1 MLNMQ
6 LAWSQTLNLWRAG
19 ALKVL
24 VFALIV
30 AVTAM
35 TAVNFFTTR
44 VDSALTQQGGLLLG
58 GDVAVMS
65 DHEISADAI
74 HLAKQLDLKTV
85 KTYEFP
91 SMVAFQDQNQLAQ
104 IKAVGVGFPLRGD
117 LTIGQHDL
125 DEGQVVTHGPR
136 QGDVWIEPRLANLLG
151 VKVGDR
157 VQVGMLHL
165 IVSQLLIREPSRG
178 GDMFN
183 FAPRLML
190 HAADLPATELIQY
203 GSRVRYQLLVAGG
216 PRAVNQ
222 YFDEM
227 VLKLGRGE
235 KIQDVESA
243 RPEIKSALEK
253 ARQFLGL
260 SALVSLILGM
270 VAMVLSSLPYIKQSL
285 ETFALMRCF
294 GASKKQ
300 VMQVLAWQTF
310 FIAILAA
317 SVGILLGVFA
327 QFILAELATQL
338 FVDHLPPIPL
348 APIGVA
354 LVLSVAMMFALV
366 LPHAWQMRHLS
377 AMNILRRETIM
388 PNMANHIKYLP
399 AVVVMVVAIIWQAS
413 SIQVASVMIGVLL
426 GIGLL
431 MIVLAYALI
440 HINAR
445 LFEYTATTRTLNSI
459 KIGLL
464 GLKRRLSLS
473 IMQMIG
479 FSIGLTILMLLSL
492 LRNDLIQNWQSSLP
506 EDAPNRFLINIQQ
519 DQLPQVNAFF
529 RDQHIPESPVFP
541 MIRGRLMS
549 KNGENMQNKTW
560 DSQRAERLAQREFN
574 LSMAATMQVDNQLV
588 EGRWWRQDEFG
599 LPYLSIEQD
608 LAQTLGIKLGDHL
621 VFDIA
626 GKQLDFEVKSIR
638 KVEWDTMRA
647 NFFAVTPPQVLDEFS
662 ASYLSSFYLAKAN
675 APALNQLVKALPN
688 ITVIDVAALLEQVRN
703 IMQQMSRAIV
713 FVYLF
718 SLMAGVAVI
727 YAALVATQE
736 TRMMEATLM
745 RVFGSARREVAIAYI
760 TEFVVIGFVAAF
772 VAVLI
777 ANGFAYYLSQQI
789 FNVSFQ
795 FNWLVAGMSLLMA
808 SLFIPLVAWLGL
820 RHYLNVTPRQLLQS
834 I

>member
-1 MLNMQ
+1 MLSMK
-6 LAWSQTLNLWRAG
+6 LAWSQTLSLWRAG

-24 VFALIV
+24 VFALVV
-30 AVTAM
+30 AVAAM

-58 GDVAVMS
+58 GDIALMS

-74 HLAKQLDLKTV
+74 RLANQLNVKTV

-91 SMVAFQDQNQLAQ
+91 SMVTFEDQNQLAQ

-136 QGDVWIEPRLANLLG
+136 QGDVWIEPRLAHLLG
-151 VKVGDR
+151 VKVGDQ

-165 IVSQLLIREPSRG
+165 IVRHLLIREPSRG

-190 HAADLPATELIQY
+190 HAADLPATALIQY
-203 GSRVRYQLLVAGG
+203 GSRVRYQLLVAGR
-216 PRAVNQ
+216 PEAVKRYFNQ
-222 YFDEM
+222 M
-227 VLKLGRGE
+227 TPLLGRGE
-235 KIQDVESA
+235 KMQDVESA

-300 VMQVLAWQTF
+300 VLQVLAWQTF
-310 FIAILAA
+310 FIAIMAA
-317 SVGILLGVFA
+317 GVGVVLGLLA
-327 QFILAELATQL
+327 QFVLAQMAMQL
-338 FVDHLPPIPL
+338 FVDRLPPISM
-348 APIGVA
+348 APIGTA
-354 LVLSVAMMFALV
+354 LVLSVAMMFAVV

-388 PNMANHIKYLP
+388 PNIANHIKYLP
-399 AVVVMVVAIIWQAS
+399 AVVVMMAVVCWQAS
-413 SIQVASVMIGVLL
+413 NVQLAVATIS
-426 GIGLL
+426 GLL
-431 MIVLAYALI
+431 AISLLMAALAYGFI
-440 HINAR
+440 QMSVR
-445 LFEYTATTRTLNSI
+445 LFAYAETTQVFNSI

-479 FSIGLTILMLLSL
+479 FSIGMTILMLLSL
-492 LRNDLIQNWQSSLP
+492 VRNDLIQSWQASLP
-506 EDAPNRFLINIQQ
+506 EDAPNRFMINIQQ
-519 DQLPQVNAFF
+519 DQIPQINTFF
-529 RDQHIPESPVFP
+529 RQHHIVDAPILP
-541 MIRGRLMS
+541 MIRGRLIS
-549 KNGENMQNKTW
+549 KNGEDMQNKAW
-560 DSQRAERLAQREFN
+560 ESRRAERLAQREFN
-574 LSMAATMQVDNQLV
+574 LSVAQRMQADNKLV

-599 LPYLSIEQD
+599 QPYISIEQD
-608 LAQTLGIKLGDHL
+608 LANTLGIKLGDRL

-626 GKQLDFEVKSIR
+626 GNQLDFEVKSIR

-647 NFFAVTPPQVLDEFS
+647 NFFAVTPPQVLDTYS
-662 ASYLSSFYLAKAN
+662 ASYLSSFYLAKAS
-675 APALNQLVKALPN
+675 AHALNQLVKALPN

-703 IMQQMSRAIV
+703 IMQQMSKAIV
-713 FVYLF
+713 FVYFF

-736 TRMMEATLM
+736 ARVMEATLM
-745 RVFGSARREVAIAYI
+745 RVFGSSRCEVAIAYI

-772 VAVLI
+772 VAVLV
-777 ANGFAYYLSQQI
+777 ANMVAFYLSQQI
-789 FNVSFQ
+789 FNIPFQ
-795 FNWLVAGMSLLMA
+795 FNWLVAGVSLLFA
-808 SLFIPLVAWLGL
+808 SLFIPIAAWIGL
-820 RHYLNVTPRQLLQS
+820 RRYLDMTPRQLLQS